1 MSITNQ
7 QQQQR
12 PFEVNLRIAGK
23 FQKVTVLAGSLA
35 EAVERA
41 TAPLFSSRAA

>member
-1 MSITNQ
+1 MNATN

-23 FQKVTVLAGSLA
+23 FQKVTVMASTLT

-41 TAPLFSSRAA
+41 TSVLFSPKAA